1 MNPILIPDWI
11 KDLKASEDLA
21 RAKADNAAQQ
31 QRIAELTVR
40 DEGPE
45 FVRQLVKEL
54 AFNTDSLTEIGLNG
68 STIANKCET
77 PPPERFWR
85 VEVSFRAA
93 FPRMTYTNLFY
104 APGDSAIR
112 CHPMEGPAFDLPL
125 CVRPEGGGIGAILES
140 STTPATAEQAAQF
153 VVQRMVRIIRPKV
166 FVSPHYS

>member
-1 MNPILIPDWI
+1 MNPVLIPDWI

-21 RAKADNAAQQ
+21 RAEADSAAQQ
-31 QRIAELTVR
+31 QCIAKLTVR
-40 DEGPE
+40 AEGPE

-54 AFNTDSLTEIGLNG
+54 AFNTDSLAEIGLNG

-77 PPPERFWR
+77 PPPEQFWR

-112 CHPMEGPAFDLPL
+112 CHPMKGPVFELPL
-125 CVRPEGGGIGAILES
+125 CVRPMGGGIGVILEGS
-140 STTPATAEQAAQF
+140 MTPATAEQAAQF
-153 VVQRMVRIIRPKV
+153 VVQRMVRIVKPGCSANRR
-166 FVSPHYS
+166 